1 MPACAEV
8 NNAMQL
14 LTGVNYNTGEQ
25 NKDIAID
32 RQVRDMKD
40 THTIISYLQERTPFS
55 SDPSLDSI
63 STGVRATSTVNVD
76 SAKIVGTAI
85 LTNMDGQT
93 ATDYKFKRKDQAITL
108 AAKSAVKIDSEAVQ
122 KPVLADA
129 IWTLLTDDAPGITD
143 QVHYVL
149 DGGALVQRIPWAR
162 GSTYKGICR
171 QYTEYVTKK
180 YGQATVVF
188 DGYDGASTKNT
199 THQRRMRGNAGATVM
214 FDEDMQVTMKKPKKK
229 VKKPRVW
236 NMKYVKQQLGP
247 DVSQHVFFMHALL
260 GCDIT
265 SQVYGIGKGASLK
278 KFKTSAHFRDQANVF
293 DRQAASTDDVIEAG
307 EKALACLYN
316 GNPGES
322 LNVVRHKRFCQK
334 VASNTSHVQPQSLP
348 PTSAAAK
355 HHSLRVYYQVQQWKG
370 IAANELRPCDWGW
383 QKSSSGLVP
392 VQTDLPPAPKE
403 LLKMIRCNCQTD
415 CSSLKCTCKKH
426 DIECSAACA
435 DRSVDQA
442 LRGKYVM
449 RGVHRLLA
457 TIPRDHHVIDKHLE
471 ETPLSE
477 EVKASLAKLRHLIDA
492 QELAD
497 EHAELE
503 RNAELKDLLSCVLG
517 STPVSYIGS
526 TKRQLYRR
534 VAEDA
539 ERKANEQNRNEESST
554 RIHSDGRDRDNLR
567 RKIALCFDL
576 LNPNEHPPEIVIV
589 VTGQVASPS
598 VNAHES
604 VKIETLATMN
614 KHVPVG
620 CDRLFGTELIFSRI
634 IGVHASTSSLNLQ
647 DPFSY
652 ELAPV
657 PTSMFK
663 ESGDIRIMT
672 VAYFIAGFKNLIEW
686 RLRHG
691 DVYLIFDRGADG
703 VVNVSEAP
711 RLECNHPDADTRIF
725 LHAFYANSTCQQP
738 GDIVVRMPDSVLPDS
753 TGLED
758 EDAED
763 VEDA

>member
-55 SDPSLDSI
+55 SDPSLGSI

-76 SAKIVGTAI
+76 SAKTVGTAI

-108 AAKSAVKIDSEAVQ
+108 AAKSAVKID
-122 KPVLADA
+122 
-129 IWTLLTDDAPGITD
+129 D

-188 DGYDGASTKNT
+188 DGYGGASTKNT

-214 FDEDMQVTMKKPKKK
+214 FDEDMQVTMKKPKKN

-247 DVSQHVFFMHALL
+247 DVSQHIFFMHALL

-265 SQVYGIGKGASLK
+265 SQVYDIGKGASLK
-278 KFKTSAHFRDQANVF
+278 KFKTSAHFRDQSNVF

-334 VASNTSHVQPQSLP
+334 VAFNTSHVQPQSLR

-426 DIECSAACA
+426 DIECSAACVLSIYLFLKLFNSMLCVCLHKRNDCA
-435 DRSVDQA
+435 VSQDWQYFKLFTYLV
-442 LRGKYVM
+442 LIV
-449 RGVHRLLA
+449 RLFA
-457 TIPRDHHVIDKHLE
+457 YIYKVEPR
-471 ETPLSE
+471 
-477 EVKASLAKLRHLIDA
+477 A
-492 QELAD
+492 Q
-497 EHAELE
+497 
-503 RNAELKDLLSCVLG
+503 NN
-517 STPVSYIGS
+517 I
-526 TKRQLYRR
+526 RR
-534 VAEDA
+534 VLETQTGDLSSNLQAKSTGTDFIFCLSHNRQIASKMNLLIKIDFKIDSFCASKLKRRINCGEE
-539 ERKANEQNRNEESST
+539 EREKFQEFNE
-554 RIHSDGRDRDNLR
+554 IRDRD
-567 RKIALCFDL
+567 
-576 LNPNEHPPEIVIV
+576 V
-589 VTGQVASPS
+589 
-598 VNAHES
+598 
-604 VKIETLATMN
+604 
-614 KHVPVG
+614 
-620 CDRLFGTELIFSRI
+620 
-634 IGVHASTSSLNLQ
+634 
-647 DPFSY
+647 
-652 ELAPV
+652 
-657 PTSMFK
+657 
-663 ESGDIRIMT
+663 
-672 VAYFIAGFKNLIEW
+672 
-686 RLRHG
+686 
-691 DVYLIFDRGADG
+691 
-703 VVNVSEAP
+703 
-711 RLECNHPDADTRIF
+711 
-725 LHAFYANSTCQQP
+725 
-738 GDIVVRMPDSVLPDS
+738 
-753 TGLED
+753 
-758 EDAED
+758 
-763 VEDA
+763 